1 MAEGVWG
8 GAFLRRV
15 ASQLAKL
22 KSMVPRADA
31 TAILLQ
37 RPEVVLALDMDVR
50 LPQAAKLRRAF
61 APVDLDP

>member
-1 MAEGVWG
+1 
-8 GAFLRRV
+8 V